1 MREGEGESAGRR
13 TWFLLWWATAK
24 RAASSASPR
33 SRSAASTPRT
43 SPLSS
48 PPRWNP
54 ETAAA
59 AEARR
64 SAAAKRAARR
74 GAIVSRAAYLTCLPT
89 SRFVGWFASAARGA
103 WLLLR
108 LGARARALALLG
120 RVGKASCRG
129 VDRWWG
135 QVGVEAAA
143 TRDPIGAVSASGSGG
158 GVPTRRP
165 VCPLPG
171 YGPSPTAQA
180 CMLSLFFSSRQEG
193 RVVADLPWSPAAP
206 PRPGTAMSTSVQPTV
221 RPLLVHPKLLVISK
235 P

>member
-59 AEARR
+59 EARR

-89 SRFVGWFASAARGA
+89 SRLVGWFASAACGA

-180 CMLSLFFSSRQEG
+180 CRFEPPRRPP
-193 RVVADLPWSPAAP
+193 RVVAFVSGGGATAS
-206 PRPGTAMSTSVQPTV
+206 RAHGTAMSTSQFKCSTHG
-221 RPLLVHPKLLVISK
+221 PLLVHPKLLVISK